1 MKYIPK
7 WGQMSL
13 LQSVKDMFKAP
24 DPFDERLQKL
34 LKIKESIMLDKLAAL
49 FPEKP
54 IQNVSQLLSSVGN
67 FVQFVDQQVQ
77 GDVAKLN
84 EAIDHIKILFDSH
97 KK

>member
-1 MKYIPK
+1 MN
-7 WGQMSL
+7 L
-13 LQSVKDMFKAP
+13 LQSMRNFLNP
-24 DPFDERLQKL
+24 EDPLELSLKKL
-34 LKIKESIMLDKLAAL
+34 IKKKESIMLDKLAAL